1 MRTSTK
7 ITAVATTLAL
17 ALAPAGALARGAPT
31 STHGAS
37 QSAPGHTAPGSR
49 GTPPGNVR
57 AYGRYCR
64 TEVKTHVAGQPG
76 TPFSAC
82 VKDMAR
88 LGKSSRT
95 NPHTT
100 CANETKKHVAGQQG
114 TPYSECVSAA
124 AKLRGHGTSSSTG

>member
-1 MRTSTK
+1 MRTSTR
-7 ITAVATTLAL
+7 ITAVAMTLAL
-17 ALAPAGALARGAPT
+17 ALAPAAALAHGGPT

-37 QSAPGHTAPGSR
+37 QSAPGHTATGSQ
-49 GTPPGNVR
+49 GTPPGNAK

-88 LGKSSRT
+88 LARSART
-95 NPHTT
+95 NPHIA
-100 CANETKKHVAGQQG
+100 CANEIKKHVAGQQG